1 MLKNR
6 TSLKFSQ
13 LILGGSLLAIM
24 LALVACG
31 TLQVQIEPELEGADS
46 ETVTSIPTP
55 TQNEPLITTV
65 VNPPVDLPDSDAED
79 SGNLIVETNE
89 PVDPEIS
96 ADATPKTSE
105 EAIEV
110 SPTYPLKVAYV
121 KHDNVWLWTEDDGS
135 ISLTGMGDV
144 GGVRLSS
151 DGQWVVFW
159 RGTNLWV
166 INSDGTDERNLT
178 TQRDFAGIEISDEM
192 APYVQSIVPNQ
203 VAWRPG
209 THELFFN
216 TAPQLDGPGL
226 FLNDDLWVV
235 DVDSGQLSLV
245 LPPGEGGNFYFSPD
259 GRQLAVVTPG
269 RIDLMDP
276 DGGNRREGLS
286 HTPVITY
293 SEFAYYATPVWAADS
308 SYFLAAIPP
317 VDIMAGDH
325 QPTSIWSKNVDERPA
340 RLVGNLTALSGLMAP
355 PIFSPDLSHV
365 AYLFGDGPATGPDSP
380 PPDLAIAEIGPD
392 GLGESMVYSQQVE
405 YLAEWSPD
413 GLRFIYTPAGFTVPI
428 RHIGTLAGDPLA
440 MGDGQSAIAQS
451 NWVDENNIL
460 FLQKNGIAWDILLAQ
475 PGGQPRLVDSV
486 EGPPP
491 AIHFSG
497 TPKDVTLQ

>member
-1 MLKNR
+1 MARNA

-13 LILGGSLLAIM
+13 LIFLVFFLSVM

-31 TLQVQIEPELEGADS
+31 TLQVQIEPELEGANS
-46 ETVTSIPTP
+46 ETVTSAPTP
-55 TQNEPLITTV
+55 KPDELVVTTV
-65 VNPPVDLPDSDAED
+65 VTPPIDVPDSDAD
-79 SGNLIVETNE
+79 NSGDLIVETIE
-89 PVDPEIS
+89 PVDSEIS
-96 ADATPKTSE
+96 AESSPEASE
-105 EAIEV
+105 EAIGA
-110 SPTYPLKVAYV
+110 PPGYPLKVAYV
-121 KHDNVWLWTEDDGS
+121 MHDNVWLWTEDDGS

-144 GGVRLSS
+144 GGVRLSD
-151 DGQWVVFW
+151 DGQLVVFW

-178 TQRDFAGIEISDEM
+178 TQRDFAGIEISDEI
-192 APYVQSIVPNQ
+192 APYVQNIVANQ

-226 FLNDDLWVV
+226 FLNDDLWVI
-235 DVDSGQLSLV
+235 DVDSGQLSLI
-245 LPPGEGGNFYFSPD
+245 LSPGEGGNFYFSPD
-259 GRQLAVVTPG
+259 GRQLAVVTSG

-293 SEFAYYATPVWAADS
+293 SEFAYYAIPTWAADS
-308 SYFLAAIPP
+308 SSFMAAIPP

-325 QPTSIWSKNVDERPA
+325 QPTSIWSKSIDERPA
-340 RLVGNLTALSGLMAP
+340 RLVGNLTALPG

-380 PPDLAIAEIGPD
+380 PPGLAIAEIGPD
-392 GLGESMVYSQQVE
+392 GLGESTVYSQQAD

-413 GLRFIYTPAGFTVPI
+413 GLSFIYTPAGFTVPI

-451 NWVDENNIL
+451 NWVDENHIL

-486 EGPPP
+486 EGSPP
-491 AIHFSG
+491 ATHFSG